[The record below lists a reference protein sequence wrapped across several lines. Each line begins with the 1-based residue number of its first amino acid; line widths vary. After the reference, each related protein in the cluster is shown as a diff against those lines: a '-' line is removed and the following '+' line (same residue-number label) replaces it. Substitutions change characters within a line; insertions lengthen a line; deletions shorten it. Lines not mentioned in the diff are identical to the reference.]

1 MSRRRRSFSKYCLP
15 FRPERQWPGEQEAA
29 ATQDELGSS
38 QTPACSSELLR
49 ATNSLRERGAT
60 LNVRLVNSGPCDKAS
75 PYALV
80 MLHLRAR
87 YVSKA
92 AILTLPIRLCR
103 SEIEVP
109 LEFQGLGPLRRRVFG
124 DGFTLASLTA

>member
-15 FRPERQWPGEQEAA
+15 FRSEGPWPGEQEAT
-29 ATQDELGSS
+29 ATQKELGFS
-38 QTPACSSELLR
+38 QTPVCSSELLR
-49 ATNSLRERGAT
+49 ATNSPRARGAT

-75 PYALV
+75 PHALV

-92 AILTLPIRLCR
+92 AILTSPGR
-103 SEIEVP
+103 SVSVKIEVP
-109 LEFQGLGPLRRRVFG
+109 FEFQRVRSIGAAISG
-124 DGFTLASLTA
+124 DGFTLANLTA